1 MTFSIAARDP
11 ETGAFGLAVTTS
23 GLAVGS
29 RCPYAKAG
37 IGAVLTQ
44 HRTDPRLGPLGL
56 QLLSRGLSAEETLA
70 ALVAGRDDAKWRQVA
85 VIDAAGRTAAWHG
98 SEIYSYHGHAARD
111 GAIAIGNLLCTET
124 LPDAMLDR
132 FLRRKGEPLELRLVA
147 ALEAGLEAGGEL
159 GTLKSAGLLIV
170 RDEDFAWM
178 DLRVDRSADPIAEL
192 RGLATEY
199 APVAAEFERRVVQPE
214 TVPNDAAMEKAHAA
228 LLASRR

>member
-29 RCPYAKAG
+29 RCPYARAG
-37 IGAVLTQ
+37 VGAVLTQ

-56 QLLSRGLSAEETLA
+56 QLLARGLSAEETVD
-70 ALVAGRDDAKWRQVA
+70 ALVAGREDAKWRQLA
-85 VIDAAGRTAAWHG
+85 VVDAAGRTAAWHG

-111 GAIAIGNLLCTET
+111 GAIAIGNLLRTQT

-132 FLRRKGEPLELRLVA
+132 FLRRRNDPLEQRLIG

-159 GTLKSAGLLIV
+159 GALTSAGLLIV
-170 RDEDFAWM
+170 RGEDFAWM
-178 DLRVDRSADPIAEL
+178 DLRVDRANDPIAEL
-192 RGLATEY
+192 RSLAAAY
-199 APVAAEFERRVVQPE
+199 APAAEEFERRVVRPE

-228 LLASRR
+228 LRASER